1 MRESV
6 VFYRSFYESIAELPD
21 NDRLAV
27 YDALFQYALDDK
39 DPDLSGVPLAI
50 FKLMKPQVDANNRKY
65 ENGKKGGRKKANQN
79 QNETKTKPKRNQKQ
93 TKGEANVNDNVNVND
108 NDNDNGNVKGTLTE
122 WIADIVPENLR
133 PAFTEWASMR
143 KSIKKPVSSR
153 ATVQRAYNTL
163 IKLSKS
169 EHTQIRIIEQS
180 IDRCWS
186 SFYELKDKEQA
197 PRYKDFEKEKPR
209 QGTQMPDEIR
219 QRLNQIF

>member
-39 DPDLSGVPLAI
+39 NPDLSDVPLAI

-79 QNETKTKPKRNQKQ
+79 QNGTKAKPKRNQKQ
-93 TKGEANVNDNVNVND
+93 TKSQPNVNDNVNVNV
-108 NDNDNGNVKGTLTE
+108 NDNVNVKGTLSE

-133 PAFTEWASMR
+133 PAFTEWANMR
-143 KSIKKPVSSR
+143 KQYKKPIPSR
-153 ATVQRAYNTL
+153 DSVQRAYN
-163 IKLSKS
+163 KLSRLSQNEK
-169 EHTQIRIIEQS
+169 TQIKIIEQS
-180 IDRCWS
+180 IDGGWA
-186 SFYELKDKEQA
+186 SFWELKDKEQT